1 MTPRFARLFL
11 AALLSAFT
19 LDARAQTPPAPAGP
33 PPPAPAARANPDDEL
48 INAFKMQDGSIDDVL
63 STLELWTGRMI
74 LRAGTMAVPTAG
86 YRIVFPKPMPKSDA
100 ILVLLTVLQLNG
112 VGVTTQG
119 DNAYII
125 TPLVLTK
132 NTAPEMITGSTLEQP
147 ASGKIATK
155 IFQLEFMRVQELS
168 QMLQSILN
176 PGLQGLVP
184 LLNANAA
191 LITDTVSNLQRVELL
206 LQTVDRPV
214 IAGMVPKFYPVRN
227 ANATALV
234 GKLNAMLGAP
244 ALRAQLGTAT
254 TFSADDRT
262 NQIVLFADPRQYPIF
277 DELIAKLDTPAD
289 PHTRNEVIYLKH
301 AKSPDVVNT
310 LSRLISAQTAAT
322 RAANSQSVRPGQG
335 GIQPITLQ
343 PAPGI
348 PVPPAAPIV
357 AAIASNAGNAGTD
370 GAGSSTNEFSS
381 LMNVV
386 SDDRSN
392 AIVVTGTPD
401 DIRLIKDLIEKL
413 DITLAQ
419 VRIEVVIAE
428 VTVDDNH
435 TSGFSALGLKL
446 DGDKLI
452 GFSGAATGVS
462 VTSGTVT
469 RPGLRGGFDLA
480 AEIAIGTSPRTS
492 NSTIFSVPAIVTSH
506 GKEGTIFNGETR
518 PVVTNTQSTATTVGT
533 PTISNSVTPQE
544 IGTTLTVTPFIGNDG
559 SVTLDITQD
568 VSDVT
573 GTVTIGS
580 DTQYIIGKR
589 KTKSTVSTKSG
600 DIHVL
605 GGFQKKTNSRS
616 TSRLGPIPFLGDLF
630 GTRNKD
636 IKHQELIFFLRTT
649 VLTNTP
655 ADNDV
660 VMKRVDQLPTKDEIR
675 RELDP
680 TYVAPPQTLLQKILP
695 K

>member
-11 AALLSAFT
+11 AALLAALT
-19 LDARAQTPPAPAGP
+19 LNARAQTPPAA
-33 PPPAPAARANPDDEL
+33 APAARAATDDEPL
-48 INAFKMQDGSIDDVL
+48 TLKMPDGDIDGVL
-63 STLELWTGRMI
+63 SLLETWTGRMI
-74 LRAGTMAVPTAG
+74 LRAGTMAVPTTG

-100 ILVLLTVLQLNG
+100 ILVLMTVLQLNG
-112 VGVTTQG
+112 VGVTAQG

-132 NTAPEMITGSTLEQP
+132 NTAPEMITGAALDQP

-155 IFQLEFMRVQELS
+155 IFQLEFMRVQELT
-168 QMLQSILN
+168 QMLQGILN
-176 PGLQGLVP
+176 PGLQGFVQLP
-184 LLNANAA
+184 NANAA

-206 LQTVDRPV
+206 LKTVDQPV
-214 IAGMVPKFYPVRN
+214 IAGLLPKFYALRN
-227 ANATALV
+227 ANATATV
-234 GKLNAMLGAP
+234 GKLNTMLGSQS
-244 ALRAQLGTAT
+244 LRAQLGTAT

-277 DELIAKLDTPAD
+277 DELIAKLDTAAD
-289 PHTRNEVIYLKH
+289 PHTRNEVIYLRH

-348 PVPPAAPIV
+348 PGAPVPAAPL
-357 AAIASNAGNAGTD
+357 AAIASNSGNAGTD
-370 GAGSSTNEFSS
+370 GSGSSTNEFSS

-435 TSGFSALGLKL
+435 TSGIGSLGLKL

-452 GFSGAATGVS
+452 GFSGAAGGV
-462 VTSGTVT
+462 TITNGTVT
-469 RPGLRGGFDLA
+469 RPGLGGGFDLA
-480 AEIAIGTSPRTS
+480 AEIAIGTTPRTS

-506 GKEGTIFNGETR
+506 GKEGVIFDGETR
-518 PVVTNTQSTATTVGT
+518 PVLTNTQSTAAVGGS
-533 PTISNSVTPQE
+533 PTINNAYTPQE

-573 GTVTIGS
+573 GTVTAGT

-660 VMKRVDQLPTKDEIR
+660 IMKRVDQLPTKDEIR
-675 RELDP
+675 KELDP
-680 TYVAPPQTLLQKILP
+680 AYAAPKQSLLQKILP